1 MKFQYGAFGSFQ
13 TWAFNRKTFRSQFS
27 NKCSNILWKSLST
40 NTSAFFLYLTVQS
53 PNRTSVW
60 FSQPTDPSQTLHF
73 TSAWASSL
81 SWCGN
86 LRSTPPVWMSSDLPH
101 IAEAITEHSMCQPG
115 RPRPHGE
122 SHQGSPSFD
131 LFQRA
136 KSFEERFSFSLSSDT
151 LRSPEKRSNFYESEP
166 KRMHIFS
173 AIFI

>member
-1 MKFQYGAFGSFQ
+1 
-13 TWAFNRKTFRSQFS
+13 
-27 NKCSNILWKSLST
+27 
-40 NTSAFFLYLTVQS
+40 
-53 PNRTSVW
+53 
-60 FSQPTDPSQTLHF
+60 
-73 TSAWASSL
+73 
-81 SWCGN
+81 
-86 LRSTPPVWMSSDLPH
+86 MSSDLPH